1 MLFKR
6 GLVAQ
11 HEAATAHERR
21 NRSID
26 KEVNAKQERQNS
38 GGGTILG
45 QVWGRLSAKGIN
57 KAIASID
64 TIAIRDK
71 IASV

>member
-1 MLFKR
+1 MKR
-6 GLVAQ
+6 PL
-11 HEAATAHERR
+11 H
-21 NRSID
+21 RSGEIKASI